1 MPRLFGYVAVP
12 AETGPDEADDAI
24 HRWRLQIAAFAQHEG
39 FTLTAVF
46 ADVRGRAEAFYA
58 MVERIGRDG
67 AVAVVVPDLGHLGH
81 LPCLSGADVRS
92 ASRYLRARLL
102 TIRPLTS

>member
-1 MPRLFGYVAVP
+1 MPRPRLFGYVAVP
-12 AETGPDEADDAI
+12 AGTEPDAADDAI
-24 HRWRLQIAAFAQHEG
+24 RRWRLQIAGFAQREG
-39 FTLTAVF
+39 FALTAVF

-67 AVAVVVPDLGHLGH
+67 AVAVVVPDLDHLGH

-102 TIRPLTS
+102 TIPV